1 MIDPAASSD
10 APMTEA
16 PESPEP
22 YEICIEVGDKGLRV
36 YAEPGEDAG
45 QTVQTIDQALE
56 VARGLYEDH
65 VGQEPGAE
73 DDAMTAGYQEIAR
86 RG

>member
-1 MIDPAASSD
+1 MIDPAAASD

-36 YAEPGEDAG
+36 YAEPDAG

-56 VARGLYEDH
+56 VARGLYEAH
-65 VGQEPGAE
+65 AGQEPGAE
-73 DDAMTAGYQEIAR
+73 DDAMNAGYQEIAK